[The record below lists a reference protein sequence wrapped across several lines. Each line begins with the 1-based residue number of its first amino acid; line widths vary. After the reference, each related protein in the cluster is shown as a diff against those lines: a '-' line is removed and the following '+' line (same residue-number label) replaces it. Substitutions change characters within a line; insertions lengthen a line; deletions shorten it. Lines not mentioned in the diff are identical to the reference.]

1 MLISAN
7 PPGDSTRCRVRKTQN
22 RTAGVRRIVPCVM
35 VTGSVS
41 SSVNGEQVD
50 IKRRMIHK
58 EARALRAQPAVGELQ
73 K

>member
-1 MLISAN
+1 MLISAH
-7 PPGDSTRCRVRKTQN
+7 PPGDSTLCRVRKTQN
-22 RTAGVRRIVPCVM
+22 RTASVRRIVPYVM
-35 VTGSVS
+35 VTASVS

-58 EARALRAQPAVGELQ
+58 EARALRAPLAVHELQ